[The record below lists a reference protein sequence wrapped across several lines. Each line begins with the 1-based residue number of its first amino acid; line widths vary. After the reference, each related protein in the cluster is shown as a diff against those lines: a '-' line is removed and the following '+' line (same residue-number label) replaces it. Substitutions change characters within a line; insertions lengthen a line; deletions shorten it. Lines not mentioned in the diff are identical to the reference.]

1 MNQNLKDLNFLK
13 KNFEQLKAIYH
24 RQQGEQATIQEQEA
38 SLQESVKEIHEQ
50 VDCLEQVRL
59 LLMEAAKH
67 AREQGRRQVEL
78 LVTQGLQFVFGDD
91 IEFKVVVEE
100 KRDRPEADSRRRN
113 IKKIPSMQNIIHLIF
128 LGNFHQLLQL
138 SHQSR
143 RKIICSIFRTSAP
156 FMIICKK
163 KKTHY
168 DTSMCVTCD
177 TGTGGVSHPT
187 PDLRLPT
194 SITYR

>member
-1 MNQNLKDLNFLK
+1 VNQNLKDLNFLK

-78 LVTQGLQFVFGDD
+78 LPHEV
-91 IEFKVVVEE
+91 
-100 KRDRPEADSRRRN
+100 
-113 IKKIPSMQNIIHLIF
+113 
-128 LGNFHQLLQL
+128 LQL
-138 SHQSR
+138 MFH
-143 RKIICSIFRTSAP
+143 
-156 FMIICKK
+156 
-163 KKTHY
+163 
-168 DTSMCVTCD
+168 
-177 TGTGGVSHPT
+177 
-187 PDLRLPT
+187 
-194 SITYR
+194 